1 MENIIELL
9 SNTESKLK
17 HSHESRD
24 VILELIFLIFSRW
37 RSLSYKNQSIDLLCK
52 PMEWFLYDKE
62 IRHEKVNDSYVMIAW
77 KPVTLL
83 KRVSNTGVFS
93 TPSHTFSICF
103 LSNSSRC
110 HL

>member
-62 IRHEKVNDSYVMIAW
+62 IRHEKVNDSYVMI
-77 KPVTLL
+77 T
-83 KRVSNTGVFS
+83 
-93 TPSHTFSICF
+93 
-103 LSNSSRC
+103 
-110 HL
+110 